1 MFRTVTVTS
10 ALLVIGLVMLMS
22 VNARA
27 QGVGAI
33 MLHSDALATSCN
45 ITQNPSGLVTVY
57 VFHSFHNGVI
67 ASQFKIE
74 DNGADFVWI
83 ADELQQSGTL
93 NIGTTNVG
101 GTFAYGECITTNFN
115 FVNVLYDTFGSSA
128 KCSNLTVVPDPNEI
142 DGILAAADCSSPFP
156 LKLVA
161 DGSELTVRCPDEV
174 QCGRVVPV
182 ESTTWGRVKA
192 LYE

>member
-115 FVNVLYDTFGSSA
+115 FVNVLYDAQGTADFCSSLEIVPAPGAITGTIDAVDCSLPFPVVSVAGGST
-128 KCSNLTVVPDPNEI
+128 LTVN
-142 DGILAAADCSSPFP
+142 
-156 LKLVA
+156 
-161 DGSELTVRCPDEV
+161 CPDEG
-174 QCGRVVPV
+174 QCGGVVPV